1 MDSRTRL
8 DYALFQLTPTRTR
21 CDLVIFA
28 GGSNEKLASGLLEP
42 FLSHL
47 KSAKDQI
54 SKGGY
59 SITLRPVG
67 SDASWFTKA
76 TVQRFVRFVSSP
88 EVLERF
94 VSVER
99 EIVQIENELANAAV
113 GDEDGNEGGN
123 FQKTVASSKWK
134 GEFNGADDAVQE
146 ENSKIRLQ
154 RALETR
160 KAVLCKEQA
169 MAYARALVAG
179 YEPGCIEDLI
189 YFSDAFGASR
199 LRQACI
205 NFMDLCKK
213 KNEDALWMDEIAAMQ
228 AFSQPELPY
237 IATSG
242 IILAGE
248 DNDPAGKQ
256 IGSADGSVS
265 DTNHDNNLP
274 TDGKAQ
280 VPMSWPNHIPQYM
293 HNFQG
298 PMVHQVTPYQGY
310 HFPGMQVPPPYY
322 PGNMRWPPNAEDSNL
337 AHDWEVDDR
346 RNHKS
351 SRNRKKSSRKS
362 RETSKQDESTE
373 PSDSSSENESNEDIQ
388 NGNKHSLRKKL
399 GKQSSRKVVIRNINY
414 ITSNRDGERSNTAEE
429 TSDDDELIDGNSL
442 KQQVEEAVGSLEKR
456 HKSSSHN
463 RKKDGVKSSNDA
475 VKRNDNWDTF
485 QSLLMKDDDTNSY
498 GMDPHPVYIQGEYST
513 DKSSRPGRSFE
524 FNMESDQL
532 RKERAVASDSFV
544 ATKTN
549 TGNEGETRFG
559 NLEASEYG
567 RPVVKGRDST
577 HEEFL
582 FSHRNGGSG
591 NYSQA
596 ALSDYANA
604 STMIKTQKEGDWITG
619 NQPDRSANHWQT
631 SFEGDFASSMAGD
644 SFHLEKSKKDVLAD
658 DSFMIQARPLV
669 NDQSDSHV
677 RSDIIEATLYENETP
692 EISHDK
698 SEAFGNH
705 EPDDLYMVLGR
716 DSAAEQAAAS
726 WTPEMD
732 FENSIVSTKANENN
746 SNAETGAGDK
756 QPNGKGAGKR
766 GIHGG
771 KLLSKDARS
780 KLPSASLGKSKT
792 DIISRTKKP
801 SPGNR
806 PAVQRSKF
814 DKEEENRKRMEEL
827 LIQRQ
832 KRIAERSAANGGS
845 ATVKRTSTENKSSL
859 ASKKKGKTEIQSPT
873 KESAKFHKS
882 VFRSSTVDRLATA
895 RTTQMVSPTPTKPD
909 QPKKPISKANGT
921 TTTMSQKTVGAEN
934 KKSSAN
940 KVKPS
945 DKKNGQ
951 EMINEVLSR
960 RNSDVQEKQDSM
972 DAKSALP
979 IETTATQSTHHTG
992 GIDDC
997 KDIKELHNISSTE
1010 KIEEDINSQ
1019 RSTLDDRYCNE
1030 IMINKPSAQLDRSK
1044 SDDELSKA
1052 PTGLSEDTKV
1062 SEDKVADVSETTV
1075 HPAPASLDKG
1085 LNSSRVNI
1093 EESDGT
1099 NENFRSAE
1107 ISEIKIATPPPSEI
1121 IAEPNHSRKK
1131 WNNED
1136 NSPKAAKGFR
1146 KLLLFG
1152 RKSKNYYVA

>member
-1 MDSRTRL
+1 MRNWLPD
-8 DYALFQLTPTRTR
+8 F
-21 CDLVIFA
+21 
-28 GGSNEKLASGLLEP
+28 LEP

-248 DNDPAGKQ
+248 DNDPTGKQ

-280 VPMSWPNHIPQYM
+280 LPMSWPNHIPQYM

-337 AHDWEVDDR
+337 AHDWEM
-346 RNHKS
+346 NP
-351 SRNRKKSSRKS
+351 
-362 RETSKQDESTE
+362 TE

-388 NGNKHSLRKKL
+388 NGNKHSLRKKQ

-442 KQQVEEAVGSLEKR
+442 KQQ
-456 HKSSSHN
+456 
-463 RKKDGVKSSNDA
+463 
-475 VKRNDNWDTF
+475 
-485 QSLLMKDDDTNSY
+485 SLLMKDDDTNSY
-498 GMDPHPVYIQGEYST
+498 GMDPHPVNIQGEYST

-524 FNMESDQL
+524 FNMESEQL
-532 RKERAVASDSFV
+532 RKERAVSSDSFV

-567 RPVVKGRDST
+567 LP
-577 HEEFL
+577 
-582 FSHRNGGSG
+582 G

-644 SFHLEKSKKDVLAD
+644 NFHREK
-658 DSFMIQARPLV
+658 
-669 NDQSDSHV
+669 
-677 RSDIIEATLYENETP
+677 T
-692 EISHDK
+692 
-698 SEAFGNH
+698 
-705 EPDDLYMVLGR
+705 
-716 DSAAEQAAAS
+716 AEQAAAS

-756 QPNGKGAGKR
+756 QPNVLLLAR
-766 GIHGG
+766 A
-771 KLLSKDARS
+771 KLTSYQGS
-780 KLPSASLGKSKT
+780 
-792 DIISRTKKP
+792 KKP

-845 ATVKRTSTENKSSL
+845 ATVKRTPTENKSSI

-873 KESAKFHKS
+873 KESAKLHKS
-882 VFRSSTVDRLATA
+882 VFRSSTIDRLATA
-895 RTTQMVSPTPTKPD
+895 RTTQKVSPTPTKPD

-921 TTTMSQKTVGAEN
+921 TTTMSQKTPGAEN

-945 DKKNGQ
+945 DKKKWSRNG
-951 EMINEVLSR
+951 
-960 RNSDVQEKQDSM
+960 K
-972 DAKSALP
+972 
-979 IETTATQSTHHTG
+979 
-992 GIDDC
+992 
-997 KDIKELHNISSTE
+997 
-1010 KIEEDINSQ
+1010 
-1019 RSTLDDRYCNE
+1019 
-1030 IMINKPSAQLDRSK
+1030 
-1044 SDDELSKA
+1044 
-1052 PTGLSEDTKV
+1052 
-1062 SEDKVADVSETTV
+1062 
-1075 HPAPASLDKG
+1075 
-1085 LNSSRVNI
+1085 
-1093 EESDGT
+1093 
-1099 NENFRSAE
+1099 
-1107 ISEIKIATPPPSEI
+1107 
-1121 IAEPNHSRKK
+1121 
-1131 WNNED
+1131 
-1136 NSPKAAKGFR
+1136 
-1146 KLLLFG
+1146 
-1152 RKSKNYYVA
+1152 